1 MPKDTSV
8 STKWLFTCSLEINFK
23 PLDNR
28 DYQVKVKKSTITAE
42 CRSMHVVTMFT
53 WMAVLSLS
61 AGLCLC
67 CCIGGS
73 HSVPGSQA
81 VRTISTTLPL
91 ASMGGG
97 RALVGPRSCRGVFI
111 SDCSIRPVL
120 SQPIHTSDVRWRVHY
135 LHFRRCF
142 HPGTFSFKE
151 CRSY

>member
-1 MPKDTSV
+1 MVVHWRSILNHQIIEIIKLRLRSQQ
-8 STKWLFTCSLEINFK
+8 SLQN
-23 PLDNR
+23 
-28 DYQVKVKKSTITAE
+28 AE
-42 CRSMHVVTMFT
+42 ACRLHVVTMFT

-61 AGLCLC
+61 AGLCLY

-81 VRTISTTLPL
+81 VRTMSTTLPL

-135 LHFRRCF
+135 LHFRRF
-142 HPGTFSFKE
+142 LHPGNFSFKKAPTVAFAFNQ
-151 CRSY
+151 